1 MVIVS
6 YHYVAFHSSSR
17 SLRWLRGLL
26 LLWWAMEDG
35 EFERS
40 TISKICLGNGGM
52 TVLGNEDRVGD
63 GVSEGKFSLLV
74 LCIH

>member
-1 MVIVS
+1 
-6 YHYVAFHSSSR
+6 
-17 SLRWLRGLL
+17 
-26 LLWWAMEDG
+26 MEDG
-35 EFERS
+35 ELERS